1 MIAPMQSGP
10 NPMESRALANPTP
23 LRRRVLAVAAL
34 AAGLAALSGLAVWLD
49 VDRRVAQRFYD
60 PGQGWPIGEGAL
72 WIWLYRYGTVPGL
85 LLTLAA
91 LVGFALSFRLRRLR
105 AWRREC
111 LLVFLTAV
119 IGGGLLVNAVF
130 KPYWGRPRPRQVA
143 LYGGQYDYREFYRPG
158 IPGQGQ
164 SFPCGHCTMGF
175 VFVSALAL
183 RRRAPAAA
191 LAGTGFGVAYGGLL
205 GLCRIAQGAHFVTDV
220 LWSFG
225 ILSLL
230 AAVLHGFLLP
240 AEEWLEVDIDRRRQR
255 LLAAGAVLAAVL
267 VLFAFLTRRPFF
279 ETHTK
284 TVAVDAAV
292 TRIELI
298 VEGALESRR
307 VRFEPGAL
315 LQLSLQARG
324 FGWVRSR
331 IIFETERRRR
341 GEALMIRI
349 RAKKD
354 GYFSELS
361 QELQVTAPVRI
372 RDGLSIQLEN
382 P

>member
-1 MIAPMQSGP
+1 
-10 NPMESRALANPTP
+10 
-23 LRRRVLAVAAL
+23 VLAVAAL
-34 AAGLAALSGLAVWLD
+34 VAGLVALSGLAVWFD
-49 VDRRVAQRFYD
+49 VDRSVAQHFYD
-60 PGQGWPIGEGAL
+60 PGRGWPIGEGAL
-72 WIWLYRYGTVPGL
+72 WLWLYRYGTVPGL
-85 LLTLAA
+85 VLTLAA
-91 LVGFALSFRLRRLR
+91 LVGFALSFRSRQFRP
-105 AWRREC
+105 WRREC
-111 LLVFLTAV
+111 LLIFLTAV

-130 KPYWGRPRPRQVA
+130 KPYWGRPRPRQVT

-191 LAGTGFGVAYGGLL
+191 LAGTGFGLAYGGLL
-205 GLCRIAQGAHFVTDV
+205 GLCRIVQGAHFVTDV

-225 ILSLL
+225 ILSLV

-240 AEEWLEVDIDRRRQR
+240 TAERLEVDIGRRRQR
-255 LLAAGAVLAAVL
+255 LVAAGAVLAAAL

-279 ETHTK
+279 ETHTEI
-284 TVAVDAAV
+284 VAVDAPV
-292 TRIELI
+292 TRVELI

-307 VRFEPGAL
+307 VRFEPRAL
-315 LQLSLQARG
+315 LRLSLQASG
-324 FGWVRSR
+324 FAWPRSR
-331 IIFETERRRR
+331 VFLETERHRR
-341 GEALMIRI
+341 GETLVIRI
-349 RAKKD
+349 RTKKD

-361 QELQVTAPVRI
+361 QQLQVTAPVRI
-372 RDGLSIQLEN
+372 QDGLSIQLQN